1 MNRVE
6 RHEAMY
12 RAMEQAVKLL
22 LSAADMYGIES
33 PIQMG
38 VRHNKTKKVW
48 QMTLKEVG
56 DAESD
61 GLDVMFKYVQYV
73 DKTIAA
79 GEMPLSPA
87 EWRKANGID
96 EQTGKFIINHETP

>member
-1 MNRVE
+1 MNRQE
-6 RHEAMY
+6 RHEKMY
-12 RAMEQAVKLL
+12 EAMETAVKLL
-22 LSAADMYGIES
+22 LSAADTYGVES

-61 GLDVMFKYVQYV
+61 GLDTMFKYVQYV
-73 DKTIAA
+73 DKTIANK
-79 GEMPLSPA
+79 EMPLSPA
-87 EWRKANGID
+87 DWRKANGID
-96 EQTGKFIINHETP
+96 ESTGTYRINHEAV